1 MKAKYKI
8 VADILEKEISEGVY
22 NENEKIPTEEEL
34 GKRFEVSRNTVRK
47 AIECLVQKG
56 CVYQVQ
62 GSGIFLRKS
71 IDNDNIN
78 TINIQKM
85 NGVTNDFKNKK
96 IETQII
102 EFKLIKAD
110 KNISNKMNCKIGTP
124 IYYVNRLR
132 LIDKNPDIM
141 EYSYFNKELIL
152 HLNENIVKGSIYDYI
167 RDNLKLSIGLIDRI
181 FYGDYLTDKDRKYL
195 RLEKKAPALICENIA
210 RLSNGEIFNYS
221 KSVHNYKNIRFSFL
235 ANLR

>member
-195 RLEKKAPALICENIA
+195 RLEKKAPALICENMA